1 MGKMKWIWGLIA
13 FLLVSLTV
21 VLVLLLENGTLYGPD
36 HSKEVMATKANQVG
50 EGQSLE
56 KGKSSNDTSNGSNA
70 QTKSS
75 GGIKELQE
83 LVTLYKEMPVA
94 DAHNHNAAGSRY
106 QYMEGIWEGSGIDRV
121 VLFGAVS
128 EPAAVGTDEIAWEAY
143 QENPERYIPFF
154 AGVNLHDES
163 ELAKVKE
170 NLEKGYFGIGEI
182 AAATTYS
189 EGLKGAIWKTTDP
202 MDGILTQMYELCA
215 QYKAPLLL
223 HIDPPNGGVIDKLEE
238 AATAYPNTTFI
249 FAHANA
255 YNSPENVE
263 ALLEK
268 HPNIYMDF
276 FAGFTAFN
284 PESANRLEDYVPLMK
299 KYPERFLLST
309 DSGYGLKN
317 EAEALRAMYLMID
330 LLGDTAETRMIAY
343 GNLDALISAQPATAT
358 QLAAIAKLNE
368 NEKEGTTHKLE
379 GLSKLEAGKILAK
392 GNKVRIKMK

>member
-1 MGKMKWIWGLIA
+1 MGKMKWVWGLIA

-21 VLVLLLENGTLYGPD
+21 VLVLLLENGTLNGPD
-36 HSKEVMATKANQVG
+36 HSKDVMATKANQIG
-50 EGQSLE
+50 EGESLE
-56 KGKSSNDTSNGSNA
+56 KEKSSNETSNGSNS
-70 QTKSS
+70 QVKSA

-83 LVTLYKEMPVA
+83 LVTLYKDMPVA
-94 DAHNHNAAGSRY
+94 DAHNHNATGRRY
-106 QYMEGIWEGSGIDRV
+106 QYMEGIWDGSGIDRV

-143 QENPERYIPFF
+143 QANPERYIPFF
-154 AGVNLHDES
+154 AGINLHDKS
-163 ELAKVKE
+163 ELAKVRE
-170 NLEKGYFGIGEI
+170 NLEKGYFGVGEI

-189 EGLKGAIWKTTDP
+189 EGLKGAIWKTSDP
-202 MDGILTQMYELCA
+202 MDGILPQMYELCA

-238 AATAYPNTTFI
+238 AAAAYPNTTFI

-263 ALLEK
+263 ALLDK

-317 EAEALRAMYLMID
+317 EAEALRGMYLMID
-330 LLGDTAETRMIAY
+330 LLGDTPETRMIAY

-368 NEKEGTTHKLE
+368 NEKEGTKHKLE

>member
-1 MGKMKWIWGLIA
+1 MGKMKWVWGLLA

-21 VLVLLLENGTLYGPD
+21 VLVLLLENGTLRGPD
-36 HSKEVMATKANQVG
+36 HSKEVMAKKANQVG
-50 EGQSLE
+50 DDQSLDKE
-56 KGKSSNDTSNGSNA
+56 KSTNEKSNESNS

-75 GGIKELQE
+75 GGMKELQE
-83 LVTLYKEMPVA
+83 LVTLYKDMPVA
-94 DAHNHNAAGSRY
+94 DAHNHNAGGRRY
-106 QYMEGIWEGSGIDRV
+106 QYMEGIWDGSGIDRV
-121 VLFGAVS
+121 VIFGAVS
-128 EPAAVGTDEIAWEAY
+128 EPAAVGTDELAWEAY

-154 AGVNLHDES
+154 AGINLHDKS

-189 EGLKGAIWKTTDP
+189 EGLKGAIWKTADP
-202 MDGILTQMYELCA
+202 MDGILPQMYELCA

-238 AATAYPNTTFI
+238 AAAAYPNTTFI

-255 YNSPENVE
+255 YNSPENIE

-284 PESANRLEDYVPLMK
+284 SESANRLEDYVPLMK

-317 EAEALRAMYLMID
+317 EAEALRGMYLMID
-330 LLGDTAETRMIAY
+330 LLGDTPETRMIAY

-379 GLSKLEAGKILAK
+379 GLTKLEAGKILAK

>member
-1 MGKMKWIWGLIA
+1 MKWVWGLIA
-13 FLLVSLTV
+13 FLLISLTV
-21 VLVLLLENGTLYGPD
+21 VLVLLLENGTLSGPD

-50 EGQSLE
+50 EDQSLE
-56 KGKSSNDTSNGSNA
+56 KGKSSNETSNGSNSQA
-70 QTKSS
+70 KSS

-83 LVTLYKEMPVA
+83 LVTLYKDMPVA
-94 DAHNHNAAGSRY
+94 DAHNHNAGGRRY

-128 EPAAVGTDEIAWEAY
+128 EPAAVGTDELAWEAY

-154 AGVNLHDES
+154 AGINLHDKS

-182 AAATTYS
+182 AGATTYS
-189 EGLKGAIWKTTDP
+189 EGLKGAIWKTADP
-202 MDGILTQMYELCA
+202 MDGILPQMYELCA

-238 AATAYPNTTFI
+238 AAVAYPNTTFI

-330 LLGDTAETRMIAY
+330 LLGDTPETRMIAY

-368 NEKEGTTHKLE
+368 NENEGTTYKLE

-392 GNKVRIKMK
+392 GNKVTIKMK